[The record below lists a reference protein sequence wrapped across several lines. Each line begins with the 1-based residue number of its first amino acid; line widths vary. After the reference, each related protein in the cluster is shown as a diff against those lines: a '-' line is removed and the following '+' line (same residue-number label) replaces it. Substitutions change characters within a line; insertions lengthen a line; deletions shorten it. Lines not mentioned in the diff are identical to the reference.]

1 MEAQQYSEWWYT
13 AKPYE
18 ASNFAIDNTDK
29 AYMSKDNVEK
39 DSYVQ
44 IDLGKEM
51 DVYSIY
57 LLQGRT
63 ETDKT
68 VSGKF

>member
-1 MEAQQYSEWWYT
+1 MIIQFLKIEKKLLIIKGSASMEAQQYSEWWYT

-39 DSYVQ
+39 ILMSKL
-44 IDLGKEM
+44 I
-51 DVYSIY
+51 
-57 LLQGRT
+57 
-63 ETDKT
+63 
-68 VSGKF
+68 